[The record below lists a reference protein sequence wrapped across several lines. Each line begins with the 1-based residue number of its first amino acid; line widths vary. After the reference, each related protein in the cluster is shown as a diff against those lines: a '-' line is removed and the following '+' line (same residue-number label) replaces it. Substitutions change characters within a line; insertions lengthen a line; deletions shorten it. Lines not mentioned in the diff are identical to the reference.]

1 MLLPL
6 NAQKKMQCW
15 IRSRHLICT
24 GNFLVFESVDFS
36 AVERFTESVEV
47 LGGTLISV
55 EPASKIW
62 MGDHRQVVLYR
73 AKASLFTP
81 WPDIKNYWLKYGSF
95 RTRFDVDE

>member
-6 NAQKKMQCW
+6 NAQKKMQSW

-24 GNFLVFESVDFS
+24 GNFLVFESLDLGAVD
-36 AVERFTESVEV
+36 RFTECIEV

-55 EPASKIW
+55 EPAKRIW
-62 MGDHRQVVLYR
+62 MGEHRQIFLYR
-73 AKASLFTP
+73 AKASLFSP